1 VAGRLL
7 RGGLKLGVIAAA
19 IGALVIVGKRLMGG
33 LGPEPGSE
41 LAPKEWPSL
50 VPEPVTPEAS
60 DTASDNGSTP
70 GGTTAEQPPVSAD

>member
-33 LGPEPGSE
+33 LGPAPGSE

-50 VPEPVTPEAS
+50 VPEPVAPEAS
-60 DTASDNGSTP
+60 DTASGNGSTP